1 MNTLADVALIEH
13 APHGVGQIGELIEAC
28 SHALDTLRR
37 EQQAVE
43 QTLGCTRGARGVH
56 IDGVRLENL
65 VGTLA
70 KRGGHGAHR
79 GAAGLVGGKS
89 Q

>member
-1 MNTLADVALIEH
+1 MPSTRFGVSSKRSSKPSDVP
-13 APHGVGQIGELIEAC
+13 AP
-28 SHALDTLRR
+28 
-37 EQQAVE
+37 
-43 QTLGCTRGARGVH
+43 RGVR
-56 IDGVRLENL
+56 IEGVRLENL

>member
-1 MNTLADVALIEH
+1 MNSLADVALIEH

-28 SHALDTLRR
+28 GHALDALRR
-37 EQQAVE
+37 EQQAIE
-43 QTLGCTRGARGVH
+43 QALGCTRGASGIH

-70 KRGGHGAHR
+70 KGGGHGAHR
-79 GAAGLVGGKS
+79 GTARLVGGKS